1 MIDRLS
7 QSMQVL
13 QRLMKAQE
21 MTANNMANLN
31 TPGFKADKLFY
42 HSFKEMVNGEEVSKV
57 VPRQTINME
66 QGNFEATGN
75 PYDLA
80 IEGKG
85 FFKVELDGVE
95 LLTRNGRFHPDSDG
109 FLVNDQGASLM
120 GSGGPVMI
128 PNFEQ
133 TGNAEN
139 DYRLEISSDG
149 SILLNDK
156 VHDKIELATV
166 EKIET
171 LQRHSSGYFM
181 VPDGVELIID
191 EDSIVRQGFYE
202 AGNVNPLKE
211 LTEMMTNA
219 TLFESQQKVI
229 TTTDELLSRAT
240 NSLGKF

>member
-13 QRLMKAQE
+13 QRLMRAQE

-31 TPGFKADKLFY
+31 TPGFKADKMFY
-42 HSFKEMVNGEEVSKV
+42 HSFQEMVNGVEVSRV

-66 QGNFEATGN
+66 QGHLEATGN

-80 IEGKG
+80 IEGNG
-85 FFKVELDGVE
+85 FFKVELNGVE
-95 LLTRNGRFHPDSDG
+95 LLTRNGRFQPDEDG
-109 FLVNDQGASLM
+109 FLVNDQGATLM
-120 GSGGPVMI
+120 GGSGPVHI
-128 PNFEQ
+128 PNLEQ
-133 TGNAEN
+133 TGTAEN
-139 DYRLEISSDG
+139 EQRLEISKDG
-149 SILLNDK
+149 SVILNDT

-166 EKIET
+166 EQVEN
-171 LQRHSSGYFM
+171 LERHSSGYFM
-181 VPDGVELIID
+181 APEGVELIMD
-191 EDSIVRQGFYE
+191 EGSTLRQGYYE

-211 LTEMMTNA
+211 LSEMMTNA
-219 TLFESQQKVI
+219 NLFESQQKVI